1 MKKKIF
7 NALLLLSLSLIILIT
22 GTVTISFNSYYESTT
37 FEQLRN
43 EAQLVI
49 KGIEDEEEIATAMP
63 ESRFTPQ
70 DIRMIEDYHGLR
82 EEQQKRLMAYMEA
95 LKKIERCFEM
105 DILGVRSQIVTLN
118 GNCL

>member
-49 KGIEDEEEIATAMP
+49 KGIEDEDELFMTIITDYEKD
-63 ESRFTPQ
+63 
-70 DIRMIEDYHGLR
+70 DIVEAYNSVMNDDDEDDD
-82 EEQQKRLMAYMEA
+82 EDDE
-95 LKKIERCFEM
+95 
-105 DILGVRSQIVTLN
+105 D
-118 GNCL
+118 